1 MLFRDRSDAGR
12 KLAAALQEF
21 RDRNCVILALPRGGV
36 PVAAEVARSLRAPL
50 DIVLVRKIGAPGH
63 PELAVGS
70 VVDGDVPIIV
80 RDPELLRVTGT
91 SQQEFEEICAR
102 ELAEGERRRKLYLGA
117 RAPLPLAGR
126 TAIVIDDGLA
136 TGNTMRAALQ
146 AARQRGPAELV
157 MAVPVAPADTIA
169 RFRDAADRTIC
180 LATPEPFAAVGQFY
194 ADFAQTSDQDVIALL
209 ARFAPAPPSVEPP
222 QA

>member
-80 RDPELLRVTGT
+80 RDPELLRLTGT
-91 SQQEFEEICAR
+91 SQREFEEICAR

>member
-91 SQQEFEEICAR
+91 SQREFEEICAR

-180 LATPEPFAAVGQFY
+180 LATPEPFAAVGPFY

>member
-91 SQQEFEEICAR
+91 SQREFEEICAR

>member
-12 KLAAALQEF
+12 QLAAAMQEF
-21 RDRNCVILALPRGGV
+21 RGRNCVILALPRGGV
-36 PVAAEVARSLRAPL
+36 TVAAEVARSLGAPL

-70 VVDGDVPIIV
+70 VVDGGVPIIV
-80 RDPELLRVTGT
+80 RDPELLRLTGT
-91 SQQEFEEICAR
+91 SQRAFEEICTR
-102 ELAEGERRRKLYLGA
+102 ELAEVERRRKLYLGA
-117 RAPLPLAGR
+117 RAPLPLEGR

-169 RFRDAADRTIC
+169 RFRDAADRVIC
-180 LATPEPFAAVGQFY
+180 LATPDPFAAVGQFY
-194 ADFAQTSDQDVIALL
+194 ADFAQTSDQDVVALL
-209 ARFAPAPPSVEPP
+209 DRFAPAQSVVEP

>member
-1 MLFRDRSDAGR
+1 
-12 KLAAALQEF
+12 
-21 RDRNCVILALPRGGV
+21 VILALPRGGV

-80 RDPELLRVTGT
+80 RDPELLRLTGT
-91 SQQEFEEICAR
+91 SQREFEEICAR